1 MIFTSIAMT
10 DKSIHQGGSGAHG
23 HCCEIGEII
32 SETNKGHNRIYD
44 DPMIEL
50 SYGYLDEGETDAP
63 PVNVETGAVSTQS
76 FSSLITNGYQPIRNS
91 TFFPPVIAYKITL
104 KAHFVSYI

>member
-1 MIFTSIAMT
+1 MT